1 MIGPFFYDPRQ
12 SVPGLDSFSP
22 SAGKPARFME
32 LAEHHYRTTP
42 VLPVIPVTR
51 EDLCLVHDRDY
62 VDGVF
67 AGAIDNGFGNRDMR
81 VPESCLWT
89 VGSLVTAALYAPTT
103 PLAVCSPT
111 SGFHHAGYAHG
122 GGYCTFNG
130 LMVAAAKFIEAHPG
144 AKVGILDCDFHYGDG
159 TADIL
164 RSKPELAKHV
174 VHHTSGR
181 HFHEGDDPDE
191 FFLWLEESVA
201 DINAQGCAVTLYQ
214 AGADMHID
222 DPLGGL
228 LDDAQMKQRDRTV
241 FRKVLGGLVWNLAG
255 GYRGGAD
262 IFNDPTLQ
270 THRAT
275 LGEANASDEARRK
288 LFELRRGTRG

>member
-22 SAGKPARFME
+22 SAGKPARFMA
-32 LAEHHYRTTP
+32 LADHHYRTTP

-67 AGAIDNGFGNRDMR
+67 AGTIDNGFGNRDPR

-130 LMVAAAKFIEAHPG
+130 LMVAAAKFIQAHPG

-164 RSKPELAKHV
+164 RRKPELAKHV
-174 VHHTSGR
+174 VHHTSGK
-181 HFHEGDDPDE
+181 
-191 FFLWLEESVA
+191 
-201 DINAQGCAVTLYQ
+201 TLPTR
-214 AGADMHID
+214 AMTLTSSSCGSKS
-222 DPLGGL
+222 PS
-228 LDDAQMKQRDRTV
+228 RTSMP
-241 FRKVLGGLVWNLAG
+241 RAATS
-255 GYRGGAD
+255 RCTRPA
-262 IFNDPTLQ
+262 PTC
-270 THRAT
+270 TSR
-275 LGEANASDEARRK
+275 
-288 LFELRRGTRG
+288 TRWAACSTTPR